1 MTMID
6 KNRPSPEWIASLRK
20 RFPVERE
27 IDHILTRKM
36 ERRGGVGFSPIPL
49 PTLSAN
55 IETLL
60 GKELKESFQ
69 ILDARWLSGGS
80 SKLQMAFTL
89 DWNRPGIGREKTAM
103 VLRMEPAESM
113 VETSRL
119 REFQV
124 IKAFDGVIPVPAVFW
139 VDAEG
144 EHLPYPGLIYGFAPG
159 VTKPTTAK
167 SGVAG
172 LGTQLDVEL
181 RQRLAPQFIDHLGKV
196 HTRDFRNAGLDAFDV
211 PQPGTQAAEWAVNWW
226 ERVWEEDSDED
237 SAMMRLAAIWL
248 RENMPVCDQLS
259 ILHADFRVGNFLFTE
274 HDTRITAWLDW
285 ELTRIGDRHQD
296 LAWTTSKAFGGYAE
310 DGKTFLVGGLLPE
323 QEFFD
328 AYSKSSGLTVDRKSL
343 HYYKVFNAYMMSVL
357 TLATGYR
364 IARNGKTHQD
374 VLVTWLLGVGYML
387 QDEVR
392 VLIEEAG

>member
-6 KNRPSPEWIASLRK
+6 KNHPPPEWIASLRK

-27 IDHILTRKM
+27 VDHILTRKM

-55 IETLL
+55 IEALL
-60 GKELKESFQ
+60 RKGLKEPFQ

-89 DWNRPGIGREKTAM
+89 DWNRPGVGREKTAM

-124 IKAFDGVIPVPAVFW
+124 IKAFEGVIPVPPVFW

-181 RQRLAPQFIDHLGKV
+181 RQRLAPQFIEHLGKV
-196 HTRDFRNAGLDAFDV
+196 HTLDYRKAGLTAFDV
-211 PQPGTQAAEWAVNWW
+211 PQLGTQAAEWAVNWW

-248 RENMPVCDQLS
+248 RENMPLCDQLS

-328 AYSKSSGLTVDRKSL
+328 AYTKSSGLTVDRKSL

>member
-6 KNRPSPEWIASLRK
+6 KNHPSPEWIASLRK

-49 PTLSAN
+49 PSLSAN
-55 IETLL
+55 IEALL

-69 ILDARWLSGGS
+69 ILDACWLSGGS

-89 DWNRPGIGREKTAM
+89 DWNRPGVGREKTPM

-124 IKAFDGVIPVPAVFW
+124 IKAFDGVIPVPPVFW

-181 RQRLAPQFIDHLGKV
+181 RQRLAPQFIEHLGKV
-196 HTRDFRNAGLDAFDV
+196 HTLDYRNAGLTAFDV
-211 PQPGTQAAEWAVNWW
+211 PQLGTQAAEWAVNWW

-328 AYSKSSGLTVDRKSL
+328 AYTKSSGLTVDRKSL

>member
-1 MTMID
+1 MSMID
-6 KNRPSPEWIASLRK
+6 KNHPSPEWIASLRK

-89 DWNRPGIGREKTAM
+89 DWNRPGVGREKTPM

-119 REFQV
+119 REYQV
-124 IKAFDGVIPVPAVFW
+124 IKAFEGIVPVPPVFW

-144 EHLPYPGLIYGFAPG
+144 EHLPYPGLIYGFAQG

-172 LGTQLDVEL
+172 LGTQLDLEL
-181 RQRLAPQFIDHLGKV
+181 RQKLAPQFIDHLGKV
-196 HTRDFRNAGLDAFDV
+196 HTRDFTKAGLDAFDV
-211 PQPGTQAAEWAVNWW
+211 PQLGTQAAEWAVNWW

-237 SAMMRLAAIWL
+237 SPLMRLAAIWL
-248 RENMPVCDQLS
+248 RENMPVCNHLS

-328 AYSKSSGLTVDRKSL
+328 AYSKASGLGVDRKTL

-357 TLATGYR
+357 TTGTGYR

-392 VLIEEAG
+392 TLIEETD